1 MVSCGSVGHNTVAVA
16 CGLKMFAPEIGI
28 GGISFVPR
36 FKSHCRRMCT
46 WQWPE
51 IHTKVPSG
59 RDRRQAEVLMSGSQ
73 LLGQYLAKIVQPT
86 PQIQK
91 KKQKAIENDRQ

>member
-1 MVSCGSVGHNTVAVA
+1 
-16 CGLKMFAPEIGI
+16 
-28 GGISFVPR
+28 
-36 FKSHCRRMCT
+36 MCT

-51 IHTKVPSG
+51 IHTTGVPFGSG
-59 RDRRQAEVLMSGSQ
+59 RDARRRQAKVLMSGSQ

-91 KKQKAIENDRQ
+91 MSESN